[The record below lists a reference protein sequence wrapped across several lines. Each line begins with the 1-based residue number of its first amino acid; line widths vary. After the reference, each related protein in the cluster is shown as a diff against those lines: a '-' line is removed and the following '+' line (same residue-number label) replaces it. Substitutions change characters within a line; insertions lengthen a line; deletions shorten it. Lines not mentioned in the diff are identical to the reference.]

1 MNFKNFNVV
10 QPQEQPKEEVNSA
23 VKMANISIRVDANC
37 FLLCDGEFTEIEL
50 QAGKITKVQLPV
62 GQHLLEFV
70 DIECPE
76 LKMEKVVDWPDEG
89 KSYLVLVDKFKEVV
103 DALKAKDA
111 AERKAKEEA
120 ERKAKADALKA
131 QQEAEKREK
140 PIRYEVEDC
149 IYELYPATYTAKLI
163 NSTGKNIAVLKT
175 ISYLDNDYS
184 VTAIGDCACRYC
196 SSLESIDIP
205 DGVMSIGD
213 SAFSNCKKLTSITI
227 PNSVMIIGDYAF
239 YCCRELTSIT
249 IPNSVMSIGRCAFSG
264 CSSLTSIVIPDGVM
278 SIGEEAFK
286 SCGGLTSITIPNS
299 VMIIGEEAFYSCSS
313 LTSVVIPDGVMSIG
327 KLAFFQCNKLTSVVI
342 PDSVIR
348 IGEGAFKNC
357 FSLIMI
363 SYNGMKAQW
372 KKIKLSERWNEK
384 APFPVSRCADGDV
397 EI

>member
-103 DALKAKDA
+103 DALKAKDD

-184 VTAIGDCACRYC
+184 VTSIGDWAFQRCE
-196 SSLESIDIP
+196 SLESIDIP

-213 SAFSNCKKLTSITI
+213 GAFSSCKKLTSITI
-227 PNSVMIIGDYAF
+227 PNSVM
-239 YCCRELTSIT
+239 
-249 IPNSVMSIGRCAFSG
+249 SIGIWAFDG

-278 SIGEEAFK
+278 SIGKGAFK
-286 SCGGLTSITIPNS
+286 SCGKLTSITIPNS

-327 KLAFFQCNKLTSVVI
+327 KLAFFECKKLTSVVI